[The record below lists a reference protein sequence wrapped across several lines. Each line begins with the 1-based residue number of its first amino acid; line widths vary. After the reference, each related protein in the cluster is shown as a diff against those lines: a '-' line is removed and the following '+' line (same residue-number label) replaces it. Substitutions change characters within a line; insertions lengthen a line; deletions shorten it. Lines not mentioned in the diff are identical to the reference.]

1 MELAIEPTVQQC
13 ISKFKAMQQ
22 SQSITQLRRRGED
35 MAQTPEELKWINR
48 QLHEPTLQLRKGL
61 KVNESDIMLTLKAGL
76 ESMRR
81 KEKE

>member
-1 MELAIEPTVQQC
+1 
-13 ISKFKAMQQ
+13 
-22 SQSITQLRRRGED
+22 